1 MLEVCS
7 SCKNHANK
15 AKVDKNLGTADE
27 NDCVK
32 LLERGAFDQDK
43 EDANAFA
50 TFMPIKPEH
59 VNTVDILEQKRIAD
73 SLDKMCP
80 MCGKVYSSQTSFE
93 LFKDHVESHFIDD
106 SELEASIDNN
116 FEFVSSTVG
125 NF

>member
-15 AKVDKNLGTADE
+15 AKVDKNLGTTDE

-32 LLERGAFDQDK
+32 LLERDQDK
-43 EDANAFA
+43 EAANVFA
-50 TFMPIKPEH
+50 TFMPIKPEN
-59 VNTVDILEQKRIAD
+59 VNTTDILEQKRIAD
-73 SLDKMCP
+73 RMDKMCP
-80 MCGKVYSSQTSFE
+80 MCGKVYSRQTSFE